1 MSNTSWRPW
10 VAFLILLAFAVGP
23 AAAFGAGNIASISKV
38 EGKNFRH
45 GDIEDI
51 LKTLLFLKAGK
62 WTSKQ
67 VKRVYFGNWLRDYSQ
82 ALDVGTLK
90 GAPAGTIRI
99 LVAVLGFL
107 SFGFATEEFEV
118 TDQRLGVYRPEEHI
132 DNPKNYADNLD
143 ARAYDSRLRPPV
155 MPVELAVDP
164 ATGMKNYIANEQG
177 GWATSAGYVKYS
189 LDRSIHFGRLYTS
202 GGPGLRGKSEDLC
215 EALRCLGQALH
226 TMEDF
231 SAHSN
236 YCELVLRELGFD
248 AFPHVGKATEI
259 TLNGRRVFPLVTG
272 TFGSTDF
279 LHSVLGEA
287 QDKLTQNELEEL
299 DLAMAEAEAE
309 DKKRSS
315 SSSRGFGGSGGSN
328 SDGEILS
335 ALLSQL
341 PGTQGLG
348 EECSRLQADSDA
360 QSFANMSLGS
370 GTRAAYGGPPSG
382 PQGAPGQQGGGGGIG
397 GAISAYNPEALM
409 QRVWPIL
416 QFRDRVFRAIEAAI
430 EKVPGL
436 VDVVE
441 KISEL
446 LSVFIFSLLAPI
458 LRPVIEQV
466 ALELKKGSS
475 GVLNSSADTQFE
487 PWTDPHCT
495 DPTHSLLSKD
505 HFSNRLN
512 EPCGHIAQAVVKY
525 VVPRIVFAWEN
536 PNTPSQMV
544 LDDVIR
550 IFHHPAT
557 RDPKL
562 ELHAN
567 MFKAVQDWVN
577 RLPDRGSRL
586 NAALCSEG
594 VRTGKNHVDGVI
606 GGGHEGGHG
615 KVKGSD
621 LDKAQGRVKKKKS
634 SGGSSDPFSQIA
646 GAIGGQPLQN
656 ILGSLLGGAAGAGVA
671 SEYSGK
677 PGKKDKYSRDYDDY
691 DRYEKKSDKKDKYDR
706 YDKYDDYDKRERDSR
721 KAKDYDY
728 DKSEKKHKS
737 KEKKEKVK
745 DEEYYRRKA
754 ERKARKERERA
765 EGYGDRDKERHK
777 HKSRDVGDDDDDD
790 DSDDSDDSRGGYKS
804 PSKHKGYDD
813 PYKSS
818 RAVEQEAYPAQ
829 QGYQQSHDPY
839 AGGYSY
845 QAQQPAA
852 TGYYGGETRGQEQYP
867 GSPGGYGQQQYG
879 GMPGA
884 FPGDPGYHSAPYPTG
899 NAQPYNTGSGYVIG
913 SDGTVGRERDYE
925 YDYSS
930 GRDLNYPDESVYGAP
945 PPTQDFGYISGGH
958 GSYSGSGGHT
968 HGYGSGY

>member
-1 MSNTSWRPW
+1 MAAPNTSWRPW
-10 VAFLILLAFAVGP
+10 VAILLLLAFAVGP
-23 AAAFGAGNIASISKV
+23 AAAFGAGNIASISKI

-45 GDIEDI
+45 GDIEDV
-51 LKTLLFLKAGK
+51 LKTLLFLKGGK

-99 LVAVLGFL
+99 LVSVLAFL

-132 DNPKNYADNLD
+132 DNPKNYADNID
-143 ARAYDSRLRPPV
+143 ARPYDARLRPPV
-155 MPVELAVDP
+155 MRVELEVDP
-164 ATGMKNYIANEQG
+164 ATGMKNYIANEHG

-202 GGPGLRGKSEDLC
+202 GQTGMRGRSEDLC

-248 AFPHVGKATEI
+248 AFPHVGHSTQIHLHGKT
-259 TLNGRRVFPLVTG
+259 VFPLVTG

-309 DKKRSS
+309 DKKRTSGT
-315 SSSRGFGGSGGSN
+315 RGFGSSSGGSD
-328 SDGEILS
+328 SEILK

-360 QSFANMSLGS
+360 QSFANMSISG
-370 GTRAAYGGPPSG
+370 GTRAFGSSQGGSH
-382 PQGAPGQQGGGGGIG
+382 QGGGGVGSGISG
-397 GAISAYNPEALM
+397 TVNAYNPEALM
-409 QRVWPIL
+409 QRVWPVL
-416 QFRDRVFRAIEAAI
+416 QFRDKVFRAIEAAI

-436 VDVVE
+436 IDVVE

-475 GVLNSSADTQFE
+475 GVLDSSAHTQFE
-487 PWTDPHCT
+487 PWNDPFCT

-512 EPCGHIAQAVVKY
+512 QPCGLIAQEVVKY

-544 LDDVIR
+544 LDDVTR
-550 IFHHPAT
+550 VFHHPAA
-557 RDPKL
+557 RDSRL
-562 ELHAN
+562 ELHTN

-577 RLPDRGSRL
+577 RLPDRGASL
-586 NAALCSEG
+586 KFALSSEG
-594 VRTGKNHVDGVI
+594 VRTGKNHTDGVV

-621 LDKAQGRVKKKKS
+621 LDKAQSRVKNKKK
-634 SGGSSDPFSQIA
+634 GDNTNLDPFSQIA
-646 GAIGGQPLQN
+646 GAIGGQPLQS
-656 ILGSLLGGAAGAGVA
+656 ILGSLIGGAAGAGVA
-671 SEYSGK
+671 SEYGK
-677 PGKKDKYSRDYDDY
+677 SSKKDKYKDSQGYDDY
-691 DRYEKKSDKKDKYDR
+691 ERSDKKKDKKDKH
-706 YDKYDDYDKRERDSR
+706 DKYDDYDKRERR
-721 KAKDYDY
+721 KSKDYDY
-728 DKSEKKHKS
+728 EKSEKKHKS

-745 DEEYYRRKA
+745 DDDYYRRKA

-765 EGYGDRDKERHK
+765 EGYGDRDRERKHRHKER
-777 HKSRDVGDDDDDD
+777 SRGVDDDDDDD
-790 DSDDSDDSRGGYKS
+790 DSDDSVPDYER
-804 PSKHKGYDD
+804 SKHHDKHKNSDSEPYRLPGDEYPSHPTYQQHQD
-813 PYKSS
+813 PYASG
-818 RAVEQEAYPAQ
+818 Y
-829 QGYQQSHDPY
+829 GYQQS
-839 AGGYSY
+839 
-845 QAQQPAA
+845 QPSGA
-852 TGYYGGETRGQEQYP
+852 GYYGGDTGPQDSYGAPSQHKQQYNTM
-867 GSPGGYGQQQYG
+867 PGG
-879 GMPGA
+879 
-884 FPGDPGYHSAPYPTG
+884 FPADPGYHTAPYPSG

-913 SDGTVGRERDYE
+913 ADGSVGRERDYSQD

-930 GRDLNYPDESVYGAP
+930 GRDLNYPDESAYGAP
-945 PPTQDFGYISGGH
+945 PQPQDFGYISGGN
-958 GSYSGSGGHT
+958 GSYSGGGHSYNNT
-968 HGYGSGY
+968 YGYH